1 MYNFIKGNEISVI
14 ASDSLFLTIKR
25 LADNKVFCEVEPRV
39 MFPRTE
45 PNKNIALITS
55 TGEQIGVVK
64 DLSEFNEEDRTI
76 VEKMVK
82 EFYNLTTILKV
93 YREYNHNVERIWSFE
108 CETDR
113 GFTTIGIT
121 NHTANVKVMPNNRV
135 IIKDFEDNRYEIPD
149 YTKLDAKSQKHL
161 FAAL

>member
-1 MYNFIKGNEISVI
+1 
-14 ASDSLFLTIKR
+14 
-25 LADNKVFCEVEPRV
+25 
-39 MFPRTE
+39 
-45 PNKNIALITS
+45 
-55 TGEQIGVVK
+55 
-64 DLSEFNEEDRTI
+64 
-76 VEKMVK
+76 MVK

-135 IIKDFEDNRYEIPD
+135 IIKDFEDNHYEIPD